1 MEKISP
7 LSEANIKNSYKIL
20 DELLGGIGIGI
31 AVYDVSDGELVFAN
45 ALTESSDEILRAVKF
60 AADKYFENEEN
71 GTAHIREYFDSRSGL
86 WFSVNYTQTG
96 WLDGRQVVACTVAD
110 ITMRKKNQQ
119 KIAYQNYND
128 FLTGLYNRKK
138 CENDLRK
145 QIRMCRESGTK
156 AAFLFIDLDDFKN
169 INDGLG
175 HQYGDLLLQQ
185 IAAGIQSVAGLR
197 EHCYRMGGDEFGVI
211 VCGELYDELDR
222 TIGTIAKL
230 FDNPWYLMETE
241 YYCTMSMGV
250 VEFPIEGNE
259 TGDIIKKAD
268 IAMYDS
274 KLSGKN
280 KVSFYQV
287 GKADD
292 KVKRLDIENNLRQAV
307 ADKCSEFLVYYQ
319 PIIDVKTGKCCS
331 SEALVRWNNAGLGFV
346 GPGEFIPLAEYMGLI
361 VYIGDFVLEEACKQC
376 RKWNSAGYPDFR
388 INVNL
393 SIVQLM
399 QRDIVSSIQHVFE
412 GTGVNSRNICLEITE
427 SMAINDMG
435 RVLKIVD
442 SLKSLGAKIAL
453 DDFGTGYSSLNYIK
467 KLPFDVIKVDKTFID
482 DIVEDDYAQAFVRL
496 IVDLSK
502 TLHAKVC
509 VEGVETKEQLD
520 KLTELGVDY
529 IQGYYFGKPVMAD
542 EFERLHLPDI
552 LKEGN
557 DE

>member
-1 MEKISP
+1 MEKNSP
-7 LSEANIKNSYKIL
+7 VGETNGKNAYKIL
-20 DELLGGIGIGI
+20 DELLGNVGMGI
-31 AVYDVSDGELVFAN
+31 AVYDTTTRELIFAN
-45 ALTESSDEILRAVKF
+45 ALTESSDEILRAINF
-60 AADKYFENEEN
+60 SADRYFEAMESGHDN
-71 GTAHIREYFDSRSGL
+71 IKEYFDAGSGL
-86 WFSVNYTQTG
+86 WFSVNYTRTE
-96 WLDGRQVVACTVAD
+96 WLDGRDAVACMVAD

-145 QIRMCRESGTK
+145 QIRICRENGTK

-222 TIGTIAKL
+222 TIGTIVKL

-280 KVSFYQV
+280 KVSFYQI

-307 ADKCSEFLVYYQ
+307 ADQCSEFVVFYQ

-331 SEALVRWNNAGLGFV
+331 SEALVRWNSAGLGFV

-361 VYIGDFVLEEACKQC
+361 VYIGDFVLEEACNQC
-376 RKWNSAGYPDFR
+376 RKWNAGGYPDFR

-399 QRDIVSSIQHVFE
+399 QRDIISTIQHVFE
-412 GTGVNSRNICLEITE
+412 GSGVDSENICLEITE

-435 RVLKIVD
+435 RVLKIID
-442 SLKSLGAKIAL
+442 SLKGLGAKIAL

-467 KLPFDVIKVDKTFID
+467 QLPFDIIKVDKTFID

-502 TLHAKVC
+502 TLNAKVC
-509 VEGVETKEQLD
+509 VEGVETKQQLD

-529 IQGYYFGKPVMAD
+529 IQGYYFGKPVTAD
-542 EFERLHLPDI
+542 EFEKLHLPE
-552 LKEGN
+552 LL
-557 DE
+557 